1 MKVSGVEVHAK
12 ECGKELVQILQRFD
26 IRYETIL
33 IISPLI
39 VLVVTEGGAI
49 VGAGKL
55 SEFKSKMRKDKARQI
70 VGSLPKYQGISF
82 HMGLEP
88 KQAQLV
94 DDAMLIN
101 AAGLLKL
108 GTIFGGRLKEF
119 LSGNDLNSAQSFM
132 SNVATRIASGEDPNT
147 FVGSQVRHSM
157 NKLDRAAETMLGVRT
172 LEEHLAGPTS
182 EEIRRRVTSIAGRS
196 PYRL

>member
-1 MKVSGVEVHAK
+1 MKVSGVEVHAT
-12 ECGKELVQILQRFD
+12 EFGKELVQALQQFN

-33 IISPLI
+33 IIAPMIVLI
-39 VLVVTEGGAI
+39 VTEDGAI
-49 VGAGKL
+49 VAAEKL
-55 SEFKSKMRKDKARQI
+55 SKFKTKLPKDRARQI
-70 VGSLPKYQGISF
+70 VGSLPKYHRISF

-101 AAGLLKL
+101 GAGLLKL
-108 GTIFGGRLKEF
+108 GTIFGGRLKAF

-147 FVGSQVRHSM
+147 VVGSQVRHSM

-172 LEEHLAGPTS
+172 LEAHLAGPTS
-182 EEIRRRVTSIAGRS
+182 EEIKKRLASVAGRS